1 MKYNAW
7 TYFVGSEKEA
17 QEFVNEWNEITN
29 SDSFRVVYK
38 KKGNE
43 ARFLNESGAFL
54 IEGEVSS
61 EILEE
66 TNIENEFVIEEK

>member
-7 TYFVGSEKEA
+7 TYFVGSDEEA
-17 QEFVNEWNEITN
+17 QEFANEWNEITN
-29 SDSFRVVYK
+29 GNSFRVANRV
-38 KKGNE
+38 
-43 ARFLNESGAFL
+43 SGASL

-61 EILEE
+61 EILET